1 MQRILPILPI
11 TDLRNHAKEV
21 LKQAQSQPVVIT
33 QNGRPGAVLL
43 NYKSYNELIDLIAE
57 FEALRQQEREQ
68 WSLASEESLR
78 RVWDNPADAA
88 YDNWKALYGL

>member
-1 MQRILPILPI
+1 MDRVLPISPI
-11 TDLRNHAKEV
+11 TDLRSQAKEI

-33 QNGRPGAVLL
+33 QNGRPSAVLL
-43 NYKSYNELIDLIAE
+43 NYKSYNALIEMMDE
-57 FEALRQQEREQ
+57 FKRLREQEREQ
-68 WSLASEESLR
+68 WSLASAEALQ